1 MMIQTVFW
9 KNNKVVMIDQKALP
23 LNRRQ
28 LVCSD
33 YRQVI
38 TAIKDL
44 TVRGAPAIGVA
55 AAMSAALGALS
66 IPSEPVAQFRK
77 KFHAV
82 CNEIEKSRP
91 TAKIFSGPLKG

>member
-33 YRQVI
+33 YRQVPQSK
-38 TAIKDL
+38 T
-44 TVRGAPAIGVA
+44 
-55 AAMSAALGALS
+55 
-66 IPSEPVAQFRK
+66 
-77 KFHAV
+77 
-82 CNEIEKSRP
+82 
-91 TAKIFSGPLKG
+91 